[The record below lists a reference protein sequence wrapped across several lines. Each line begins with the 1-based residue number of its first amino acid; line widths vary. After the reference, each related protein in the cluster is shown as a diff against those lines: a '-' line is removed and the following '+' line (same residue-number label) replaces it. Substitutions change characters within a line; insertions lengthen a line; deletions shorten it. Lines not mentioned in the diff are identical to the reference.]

1 MKLVFTIL
9 SLLLT
14 IISFSQSDDIEFEIT
29 ENNLKVSDLSVSVTV
44 DSAEEVE
51 STFKVND
58 IKELLKESVDV
69 ENISFE
75 IICNGDMM
83 SNGKK
88 STLTYKVNGNSDDTK
103 SFLKSIK
110 KMRKAA
116 IKYYKNKQ

>member
-1 MKLVFTIL
+1 MKNVFTIL
-9 SLLLT
+9 TLLLT
-14 IISFSQSDDIEFEIT
+14 TISFGQSEDIEFEIT

>member
-1 MKLVFTIL
+1 MKKLFTIFT
-9 SLLLT
+9 LLLT
-14 IISFSQSDDIEFEIT
+14 TISFSQSEDIEFEIT
-29 ENNLKVSDLSVSVTV
+29 EGNLKVSDLSVSVTV

-51 STFKVND
+51 STFKVKD

-83 SNGKK
+83 SNGEK
-88 STLTYKVNGNSDDTK
+88 STLSYKVNGNSDDVN

>member
-1 MKLVFTIL
+1 MKLVFTIFT
-9 SLLLT
+9 LLLT
-14 IISFSQSDDIEFEIT
+14 TFSFSQSEDIELEIT
-29 ENNLKVSDLSVSVTV
+29 EHNLKVSDLNVSVTV

-58 IKELLKESVDV
+58 IKELLKETTDL
-69 ENISFE
+69 ENMTFE
-75 IICNGDMM
+75 IICNGDQM

-88 STLTYKVNGNSDDTK
+88 STLSYKVHGNSDDVNG
-103 SFLKSIK
+103 FLKSIK